1 MVEKMMVI
9 VQAVG
14 CFFLM
19 KKMMAWIFKI
29 GVSRLGLKEN
39 H

>member
-1 MVEKMMVI
+1 MLEKMMDI

-14 CFFLM
+14 CFFLV
-19 KKMMAWIFKI
+19 KKMVARIFKI